1 MPEAASGS
9 VPLVLASGSAARHA
23 MLVAA
28 GLDPLVAPA
37 AIDEEKLKR
46 RTKAGGLDAGEA
58 ALRLAEAK
66 ARAVAP
72 AHPGSLVIGA
82 DQMLVSDGEWF
93 DKPGDMAA
101 ARRQLLSLR
110 GRTHLLPTAVVCL
123 RNDICLWRH
132 VETPRLTMRRF
143 SDDDLDAVLAGEGTA
158 VLGSV
163 GAYRI
168 EGPAIRLF
176 ESIEGDW
183 FAILGMPLLPLLG
196 FLRDS
201 GTILG

>member
-9 VPLVLASGSAARHA
+9 PPLVLASGSVARRA
-23 MLVAA
+23 MLIAA
-28 GLDPLVAPA
+28 GLDPVLAPA

-46 RTKAGGLDAGEA
+46 RTKAGGLDAGGA

-72 AHPGSLVIGA
+72 SYPGSLVIGA
-82 DQMLVSDGEWF
+82 DQMLVCDGEWF
-93 DKPGDMAA
+93 DKPVDIAA

-123 RNDICLWRH
+123 RDEVCLWRH
-132 VETPRLTMRRF
+132 LETPHLTMRRF
-143 SDDDLDAVLAGEGTA
+143 SDEDVDAVLAAEGDA

-176 ESIEGDW
+176 ESIVGDW

-201 GTILG
+201 GTLPG

>member
-1 MPEAASGS
+1 MPEATSGPT
-9 VPLVLASGSAARHA
+9 PLVLASGSATRGA
-23 MLVAA
+23 MLVATGVHA
-28 GLDPLVAPA
+28 IVAPA
-37 AIDEEKLKR
+37 AIDEEQLKR

-72 AHPGSLVIGA
+72 SHPGSLVIGA
-82 DQMLVSDGEWF
+82 DQMLVCDGEWF
-93 DKPGDMAA
+93 GKPADMAA

-110 GRTHLLPTAVVCL
+110 GRTHSLPTAVVCL
-123 RNDICLWRH
+123 RDEVCLWRH
-132 VETPRLTMRRF
+132 LETPRLTMRRF
-143 SDDDLDAVLAGEGTA
+143 SDNDLDAVLAAEGDT

-168 EGPAIRLF
+168 EGPAILLF

-201 GTILG
+201 GAIPG

>member
-1 MPEAASGS
+1 M
-9 VPLVLASGSAARHA
+9 LA
-23 MLVAA
+23 AA
-28 GLDPLVAPA
+28 GLDPILAPA
-37 AIDEEKLKR
+37 AIDEERLKR

-72 AHPGSLVIGA
+72 SHPGSLVIGA
-82 DQMLVSDGEWF
+82 DQMLVCDGQWF
-93 DKPGDMAA
+93 DKPADLAA

-110 GRTHLLPTAVVCL
+110 GRTHSLPTAVVCL
-123 RNDICLWRH
+123 RDEICLWRH
-132 VETPRLTMRRF
+132 LETPRLTLRRF
-143 SDDDLDAVLAGEGTA
+143 SDEDVDAVLAAEGDA
-158 VLGSV
+158 ALGSV

-183 FAILGMPLLPLLG
+183 FAILGMPLLPLLS
-196 FLRDS
+196 FLRNS
-201 GTILG
+201 RAIPG

>member
-1 MPEAASGS
+1 
-9 VPLVLASGSAARHA
+9 
-23 MLVAA
+23 MLTAA
-28 GLDPLVAPA
+28 GLDPVLAPA

-58 ALRLAEAK
+58 ASRLAEAK
-66 ARAVAP
+66 ARAVA
-72 AHPGSLVIGA
+72 ASHPGSLVIGA
-82 DQMLVSDGEWF
+82 DQMLICDGDRF
-93 DKPGDMAA
+93 DKPADMAS

-110 GRTHLLPTAVVCL
+110 GRTHSLPTAVVCL
-123 RNDICLWRH
+123 RDDICLWRH
-132 VETPRLTMRRF
+132 LETPRLTMRRF
-143 SDDDLDAVLAGEGTA
+143 SDDDLDAVLAAEGEA

-176 ESIEGDW
+176 ERIEGDW

-196 FLRDS
+196 YLRDS
-201 GTILG
+201 GTIPG